1 MSSLHIIE
9 RLPEIISSGKKKAEE
24 VLNRSKDDSLYNGQ
38 IFFPESNQGDSWINQ
53 FYQGDNLLVMGKL
66 IKEGYKGKLDL
77 IYIDPPFLTKTKHNG
92 KINIVAQDKEY
103 TFELFAYDD
112 TWEEG
117 LYSYLKMIYP
127 RLYLMRELLSDRGTI
142 YVHLD
147 YRTVHYVR
155 ILMDEIFGEE
165 NFMNEIIWAYKSGG
179 VSKRYYSRKHDNI
192 LVYTKTKDYIFNPQQ
207 EKSYNRDFKP
217 YKFKGVK
224 EYQDEIGWY
233 TLVNLKDVWQIDMV
247 GRTSR
252 ERVNYASQKPEALM
266 ERIILT
272 STDENSIVADFFA
285 GSGTTGIVAERLN
298 RRWIMSD
305 KGDLSSITIHKRLLE
320 NASKPFYSFKENNR
334 ARDGGKLLIK
344 GEYIDNKTLKIH
356 LERYVVDIDI
366 SIKKKYRQQMEEL
379 IDNSSLSLIEFIGID
394 LDFDGKIPLLRKQY
408 TRDSNKALDSN
419 MAIEGN
425 IKEGQKIL
433 VAYKDVFGK
442 GNYDLYQISQGR
454 LILCQEY

>member
-1 MSSLHIIE
+1 
-9 RLPEIISSGKKKAEE
+9 
-24 VLNRSKDDSLYNGQ
+24 
-38 IFFPESNQGDSWINQ
+38 
-53 FYQGDNLLVMGKL
+53 MGKL

-127 RLYLMRELLSDRGTI
+127 RLYLMRELLSDRGTL